1 MVVKI
6 KKNWGFQAFNN
17 NKNVVYLS
25 RNTPVSLEPGKDEL
39 LNVLDDLVDETI
51 TIIIVAVY

>member
-25 RNTPVSLEPGKDEL
+25 RNTPVSLEPGKDKL
-39 LNVLDDLVDETI
+39 LNILDDLVNETI